1 MPFTPTSAPGTVRY
15 EELIARTHESAPALV
30 EGDVSTDDPRWVH
43 VDTDEGL
50 VSIPISNVIRIDWKE
65 RR

>member
-30 EGDVSTDDPRWVH
+30 EGRGC
-43 VDTDEGL
+43 VD
-50 VSIPISNVIRIDWKE
+50 R
-65 RR
+65 